1 MPKDWQ
7 KRFVRLLEELEMH
20 EELHCP
26 KEGTYTVYLRN
37 GKGRFV
43 EDFFRDY
50 ERGRR
55 RLLEDK

>member
-7 KRFVRLLEELEMH
+7 KRFVRLLEELEAH
-20 EELHCP
+20 EEFHCP
-26 KEGTYTVYLRN
+26 KEGTYQVYLRGEN
-37 GKGRFV
+37 GRFI

-55 RLLEDK
+55 NLLTDK